1 VYGVPSKGVW
11 WRLCSVPISA
21 GGHFSTELP
30 SRSLPLG
37 SRAARAEA
45 NRVNANGGTLHD
57 DATVI
62 TRATHCGKIGVGRPV
77 ACWSSQ
83 AFLHIGWDWF
93 GVSNSETQFGRRMRA
108 NGLRMASMESS
119 QVCIRAT
126 VGLRPT
132 DSTGSATSRAASD
145 APAASDAEGAP
156 ATTDAQADSGV
167 VEWLQGKTRVR
178 YGCAR
183 WAQRT
188 GGMSGPS
195 LHCGEL
201 NCCRVFDEPV
211 RLHRPHASP
220 ALQRA

>member
-1 VYGVPSKGVW
+1 MYGVPSKGVW

-62 TRATHCGKIGVGRPV
+62 TRTTHYGEIGVGRAARGLAP
-77 ACWSSQ
+77 WSSQ

-93 GVSNSETQFGRRMRA
+93 GVSNSETRFGRRMRA
-108 NGLRMASMESS
+108 NGLRMSSMESS

-167 VEWLQGKTRVR
+167 VEWLQGKTRVP
-178 YGCAR
+178 YGCAQR
-183 WAQRT
+183 AQRT
-188 GGMSGPS
+188 G
-195 LHCGEL
+195 
-201 NCCRVFDEPV
+201 
-211 RLHRPHASP
+211 
-220 ALQRA
+220 